1 MSKISNKTTPH
12 AIRSIYGRPNDV
24 GTFILQT
31 VHGEVLYSYWGHF
44 SVGYTGYI
52 RKDGVHS
59 REFPTESMEMRSLKI
74 NTKITECLADATIC
88 YCIEE
93 AL

>member
-12 AIRSIYGRPNDV
+12 AIRSIYGRPNDI

-44 SVGYTGYI
+44 LLVIPGTYGRRVCTVGNFLQNLDI
-52 RKDGVHS
+52 
-59 REFPTESMEMRSLKI
+59 EMHSLKI
-74 NTKITECLADATIC
+74 NTKNL
-88 YCIEE
+88 
-93 AL
+93 